1 MMYRREGSRSP
12 SECRPGTNSLE
23 APSRSLATLPIRDMI
38 RMLATTYGLSV
49 TSTPTLLIGELT
61 GPITYGT
68 TYIVRPRI
76 APSSSAP
83 TLCFAA
89 FGSIQ
94 LFVGPASSFSGE
106 QIYVRCSVRATS
118 FGLLRC
124 R

>member
-1 MMYRREGSRSP
+1 MGSRSP
-12 SECRPGTNSLE
+12 SECSPGTNSLD
-23 APSRSLATLPIRDMI
+23 APSPAIATLPNRDMI

-49 TSTPTLLIGELT
+49 TSTPNLLIGELT
-61 GPITYGT
+61 GPITYGA

-76 APSSSAP
+76 APYRSAP

-89 FGSIQ
+89 PGSIQ
-94 LFVGPASSFSGE
+94 LFVGPASSLSGE
-106 QIYVRCSVRATS
+106 QMYVKCSVRATS

>member
-1 MMYRREGSRSP
+1 MYVTLPPGAPSP
-12 SECRPGTNSLE
+12 SI
-23 APSRSLATLPIRDMI
+23 ATLPMRDMI

-83 TLCFAA
+83 TLCLAA
-89 FGSIQ
+89 PGSIQ
-94 LFVGPASSFSGE
+94 LFVGPASSFSEE
-106 QIYVRCSVRATS
+106 QMNVRCSVRATS

-124 R
+124 RWQLG